1 MSLINDALK
10 RASQVHKQGPQDR
23 GVLSGSPLQ
32 PVVGGRQRKRSPNIA
47 LMVLPVLIVLAL
59 GGSIWFFLQWRKS
72 THKTPAGPPAAATAA
87 KPGSKPAATAPK
99 LAPNASAPAPSS
111 AGTAPTTSQP
121 AAATPVAAQTSATQP
136 APAAAVNPKPTATHP
151 APTQAAQTTPTPA
164 AAPAPPAVAEAP
176 KPTPDPA
183 SARAASGTNPAAAAA
198 ATTPTVSA
206 ATNTNQKS
214 IGSSVSKLFGVGK
227 SADAGKNGAKL
238 FPSIKLQ
245 GIFFRIKDPSAL
257 INGRSMVVGEEI
269 EGAVIK
275 KIERSTVTFEFQ
287 GESRVVSLR

>member
-87 KPGSKPAATAPK
+87 KPGAKPTAAAPK
-99 LAPNASAPAPSS
+99 PVANAAASTPST
-111 AGTAPTTSQP
+111 AGAAPTAAQP
-121 AAATPVAAQTSATQP
+121 AAAAPVAAQQSAAQP
-136 APAAAVNPKPTATHP
+136 APAIAATQKPTAGQAAQPQAAQPTPHP
-151 APTQAAQTTPTPA
+151 APAQ
-164 AAPAPPAVAEAP
+164 APAAVAEAP
-176 KPTPDPA
+176 KPAVDSA
-183 SARAASGTNPAAAAA
+183 NARAAVASNA
-198 ATTPTVSA
+198 ATTNAAVPS
-206 ATNTNQKS
+206 ATNASQKS
-214 IGSSVSKLFGVGK
+214 LGSSVSKLFGGGK
-227 SADAGKNGAKL
+227 SGDAGKNGPKL
-238 FPSIKLQ
+238 FPNIKLQ